1 MKKYGECIRISR
13 LGGGGERGG
22 KDDHGS
28 VEDEI
33 WIWCREEVMKKND
46 EEMEAEDQ
54 VIKETQEALEE
65 AQNSLLVE

>member
-1 MKKYGECIRISR
+1 
-13 LGGGGERGG
+13 
-22 KDDHGS
+22 
-28 VEDEI
+28 
-33 WIWCREEVMKKND
+33 MKKND